1 MREDNAVCAII
12 TMQLPRFP
20 DSPRLPGKMSMLI
33 ADRFVNSPCRPPR
46 SLCLTASGLSV
57 PLPPPPRTTFNYPSM
72 HRAIVDV
79 ANIKDLAPTMY
90 GTRCPRSL
98 ARDSTSTI
106 DSVIVGSTRQRSR
119 TWRDS
124 LLSCLSSAPIA
135 PARTAPA
142 WYLIRPALSDWFRHR
157 GLAHRDKRD
166 KPGVEGVKCRGT
178 EIKVG
183 KWAHFAMYFKSGC
196 ISDHN

>member
-1 MREDNAVCAII
+1 MSNFFNIYVPHLAVHILIFELFTIFKMRLISEHSTQNIKFESQCFFCYYSAYKRAFLARKHRRRFYFTLINLRLFTYTMREDNAVCAII

-20 DSPRLPGKMSMLI
+20 DSPRLRGKMSMLI

-57 PLPPPPRTTFNYPSM
+57 SLPPSRTTFNYPSM

-98 ARDSTSTI
+98 ARDSTSAI
-106 DSVIVGSTRQRSR
+106 DSVIVDSTR
-119 TWRDS
+119 
-124 LLSCLSSAPIA
+124 
-135 PARTAPA
+135 
-142 WYLIRPALSDWFRHR
+142 
-157 GLAHRDKRD
+157 
-166 KPGVEGVKCRGT
+166 
-178 EIKVG
+178 
-183 KWAHFAMYFKSGC
+183 
-196 ISDHN
+196 

>member
-12 TMQLPRFP
+12 TMQLRRFP

-46 SLCLTASGLSV
+46 SLCLTASGLNV
-57 PLPPPPRTTFNYPSM
+57 PLLPPPHTTFNYPPM
-72 HRAIVDV
+72 HRTIVDV

-90 GTRCPRSL
+90 GTRYSPFVRSL
-98 ARDSTSTI
+98 TRDSTSVI
-106 DSVIVGSTRQRSR
+106 DSVIADSTRQRSR

-142 WYLIRPALSDWFRHR
+142 
-157 GLAHRDKRD
+157 
-166 KPGVEGVKCRGT
+166 
-178 EIKVG
+178 
-183 KWAHFAMYFKSGC
+183 
-196 ISDHN
+196 